1 MDIALYFDIIK
12 NLEKSAMT
20 ITKPA
25 AADQAGLH
33 APKKLAEKIMIKKAV
48 LTLTLLISFAF
59 DAYGAELFVP
69 DQHRTIQEALDLAAP
84 GDIVTVKP
92 GSYSENIVIKRLVTL
107 RSSDGPASTAIN
119 AAKKDEP
126 VISINDAIGVA
137 IEGLSATGSEVA
149 GIRLTRSSSVTLKGN
164 HATNNL
170 YGIALYDSS
179 DNKVE
184 NNTADLNENYGI
196 YLEKSHRNTVVKN
209 SASSNGDR
217 GIFISAS
224 DSNTVIGN
232 TANLN
237 TWNGIVLWSAKSNI
251 IRGNKTLRN
260 TYGLVLTES
269 SGNTVDEN
277 TSLPN
282 VFIILPILLIY
293 LGILLYLIQK
303 YALKF
308 IYRS

>member
-1 MDIALYFDIIK
+1 MALYFVIIK
-12 NLEKSAMT
+12 NLEENAMI

-25 AADQAGLH
+25 VPDQAGFH
-33 APKKLAEKIMIKKAV
+33 APKKLAEKMMIKKAV
-48 LTLTLLISFAF
+48 LALILLIAFAF
-59 DAYGAELFVP
+59 DAYCAELFVP
-69 DQHRTIQEALDLAAP
+69 DHHRTIQEALDLAAP

-92 GSYSENIVIKRLVTL
+92 GSYPENIVIKRPVTL
-107 RSSDGPASTAIN
+107 RSASGPTATTIK
-119 AAKKDEP
+119 AVKTDEP
-126 VISINDAIGVA
+126 IISINDATGVSV
-137 IEGLSATGSEVA
+137 EGISATGSEVA
-149 GIRLTRSSSVTLKGN
+149 GIRLTRSSGATIKGN
-164 HATNNL
+164 HLTGNL
-170 YGIALYDSS
+170 YGIALYDSN
-179 DNKVE
+179 DNTIE
-184 NNTADLNENYGI
+184 GNTADLNENYGI

-237 TWNGIVLWSAKSNI
+237 TWNGIVLWSAKGNI